1 MQCGVFRPSLK
12 LSLHKSTNGIPQPL
26 LYVPF
31 VLGYILL
38 RNMNLHLEE
47 YAYITFSHI
56 FFLLPLISFLVRHV
70 RRRRVSSTI
79 LTSLSVLQSCHFTS
93 HSSSSYSSTS
103 PFSRLFFIFFL
114 IQDLYPVS
122 FSTNRVCSKKI
133 HIKVDKCILHPT
145 HHEGLDFQG

>member
-1 MQCGVFRPSLK
+1 MFEPLFNVQCGVFRPSLK

-56 FFLLPLISFLVRHV
+56 FFFFFSP
-70 RRRRVSSTI
+70 SS
-79 LTSLSVLQSCHFTS
+79 HF
-93 HSSSSYSSTS
+93 
-103 PFSRLFFIFFL
+103 
-114 IQDLYPVS
+114 
-122 FSTNRVCSKKI
+122 
-133 HIKVDKCILHPT
+133 
-145 HHEGLDFQG
+145 